1 MDFEVEGKTRRHVMA
16 QMGELCLGSLSRLWE
31 RAGEREILCT

>member
-1 MDFEVEGKTRRHVMA
+1 MDFELEVKTRRHVMA
-16 QMGELCLGSLSRLWE
+16 QMAELRLGALSRLWE